1 VSTVQ
6 VLALSSFTGAV
17 VGAIGILVAIRE
29 RRSSSSG
36 SGWWLWLVPGV
47 FGEVLCVLSIV
58 HLVGEAA

>member
-1 VSTVQ
+1 MSTVQ

-29 RRSSSSG
+29 RRRSSDSG
-36 SGWWLWLVPGV
+36 WLWLVPGV
-47 FGEVLCVLSIV
+47 FGVLLCALSIV

>member
-1 VSTVQ
+1 MSTVQ

-29 RRSSSSG
+29 RRRSSDV
-36 SGWWLWLVPGV
+36 GWWLWLVPGV
-47 FGEVLCVLSIV
+47 FGVLLCALSIV

>member
-1 VSTVQ
+1 MSTVQ

-17 VGAIGILVAIRE
+17 VGALGILVAIRE
-29 RRSSSSG
+29 RRSSG

-47 FGEVLCVLSIV
+47 FGGLLCVLSIV